1 MSISYGSVTFHYGSK
16 SSLVVM
22 VKEKQDSDLILLQ
35 LKGAVHQQG
44 VEVFSRGEMV
54 CFVIMVDY
62 VFLRWES

>member
-1 MSISYGSVTFHYGSK
+1 
-16 SSLVVM
+16 M